1 VTSLKGRNDRIL
13 KPGEYYIDGVWVR
26 IHESMRL
33 STVKRMIR
41 DLKKI
46 ERNIEKGKY

>member
-1 VTSLKGRNDRIL
+1 MGDKIL
-13 KPGEYYIDGVWVR
+13 RPGVYIIDGVSVR

-33 STVKRMIR
+33 STVRRMIR

-46 ERNIEKGKY
+46 EESVEK

>member
-1 VTSLKGRNDRIL
+1 MRSRKDKIL
-13 KPGEYYIDGVWVR
+13 KPGEYYIDGVWIR

-33 STVKRMIR
+33 STVRRMIR
-41 DLKKI
+41 DLKRI